1 MDLYPA
7 VDVSG
12 GRVARA
18 PDVPAGANDPLAV
31 ARAFASAG
39 AEWIHYVDMD
49 RAYGRG
55 ENHAV
60 TRRMLGAG
68 LAWVQVGGGLAA
80 EKDVRDVLTW
90 GAARVVVGAAA
101 ALDPAAIEGLLKAL
115 GASTLG
121 VALDVADGR
130 LAPRGGA
137 KVDPGITPL
146 SLARRL
152 HAQGVRTVVY
162 TDVPRD
168 GALRGAD
175 VDAAA
180 AVAELGLDVIVSGGV
195 AGLEELTRA
204 KQLGLAGAVVGR
216 ALYEG
221 RFTLAEA
228 LQCVA

>member
-7 VDVSG
+7 VDVAG

-18 PDVPAGANDPLAV
+18 PTGANDPLAV
-31 ARAFASAG
+31 ARAFVSAG
-39 AEWIHYVDMD
+39 AQWIHYVDMD

-60 TRRMLGAG
+60 TRQMLGAG
-68 LAWVQVGGGLAA
+68 LAWVQVGGGLAG
-80 EKDVRDVLTW
+80 EKDVREVLTW

-101 ALDPAAIEGLLKAL
+101 ALDPGAIDRILNAL

-137 KVDPGITPL
+137 KVDSGITPL

-152 HAQGVRTVVY
+152 REQGVRTVVY

-168 GALRGAD
+168 GALAGAD
-175 VDAAA
+175 LNAAA
-180 AVAELGLDVIVSGGV
+180 AVAELGLDTIVSGGI
-195 AGLEELTRA
+195 AALDELARA
-204 KQLGLAGAVVGR
+204 KHLGLAGAVIGR